1 VAACI
6 ACKSSGVEAF
16 LDLGETALA
25 NKFLAPDEVST
36 SEPRF
41 PLIVGQCA
49 ACGHVQLMQP
59 VPPAAMFDDYLY
71 ISSLSTTLVAHLQS
85 LAKAVVDRLGLGKD
99 DLVIDIGSN
108 DGTLLSAFN
117 KLGVRTLGVDPAKN
131 LAPLAEANGVETIT
145 AYFDDRSA
153 GEIVA
158 KYGQA
163 SAITATNVFLHI
175 PVLDGFMAGLHRVLR
190 PGGIFVVEAHYL
202 RDLIEQLAFD
212 TIYHEHCSYWSLDA
226 VSTMFRSYGFSVFDA
241 ARLPIHHGQLRL
253 FVSREGERLI
263 EPNVRRLLDE
273 ERTIGL
279 TKPEN
284 LRAFSARVEA
294 IRKTL
299 RDMIHEFKASGKH
312 VAGYGAPAKGNTL
325 LSYLGFGPDDL
336 DYIADKS
343 PLKQGRVTPGTH
355 IPVVAPDRLMSDLPD
370 YVLLL
375 AWNFADEIL
384 AEQAAYRERGGK
396 FILPVPSAEIV

>member
-1 VAACI
+1 
-6 ACKSSGVEAF
+6 
-16 LDLGETALA
+16 
-25 NKFLAPDEVST
+25 
-36 SEPRF
+36 
-41 PLIVGQCA
+41 
-49 ACGHVQLMQP
+49 
-59 VPPAAMFDDYLY
+59 
-71 ISSLSTTLVAHLQS
+71 
-85 LAKAVVDRLGLGKD
+85 
-99 DLVIDIGSN
+99 
-108 DGTLLSAFN
+108 
-117 KLGVRTLGVDPAKN
+117 
-131 LAPLAEANGVETIT
+131 
-145 AYFDDRSA
+145 
-153 GEIVA
+153 
-158 KYGQA
+158 
-163 SAITATNVFLHI
+163 
-175 PVLDGFMAGLHRVLR
+175 
-190 PGGIFVVEAHYL
+190 
-202 RDLIEQLAFD
+202 
-212 TIYHEHCSYWSLDA
+212 
-226 VSTMFRSYGFSVFDA
+226 MFRTYGLSVFDA

-253 FVSREGERLI
+253 FVSREGERAI